1 VVTDL
6 FYVVYASGEVQPW
19 NDETGKS
26 KYLVQILI

>member
-19 NDETGKS
+19 NDLSEQS
-26 KYLVQILI
+26 EYLVQI